1 MPTYRF
7 QCEKCGLNFTA
18 QRAVDTVSTKCDC
31 GEVAPRVLP
40 HGVNVTV
47 SGGNVDTRTES
58 VGLSAIDYGF
68 DRAVG
73 ESAKKNWNGIRG
85 RQRDKLDIVRANN
98 VTGWDLSRNPDGTYR
113 VMNAEERAASERSR
127 SFHFKM
133 VEHGRAITEKKSG

>member
-18 QRAVDTVSTKCDC
+18 QRAVDTKTTKCDC
-31 GEVAPRVLP
+31 GEMAPRVLP

-58 VGLSAIDYGF
+58 VGISAIDYGF

-73 ESAKKNWNGIRG
+73 ESAKKNWNGYRG
-85 RQRDKLDIVRANN
+85 RYRDKLDIIQTNK

-113 VMNAEERAASERSR
+113 VMTPEERAASERSR

-133 VEHGRAITEKKSG
+133 VEHGRALTEKKP